1 MKKFA
6 FISLIFMNL
15 GVFSMDTDSN
25 LERNEVYKILKYTAK
40 KPISDDMDKKE
51 RDQNKKSF
59 VEKKQIVEFL
69 KRTAVPNT
77 KKEKK
82 IISMDNEKDLV
93 KISK

>member
-1 MKKFA
+1 
-6 FISLIFMNL
+6 MNL

-40 KPISDDMDKKE
+40 NPISDDMDKQE

-69 KRTAVPNT
+69 KRTAVPNP

-93 KISK
+93 KINK